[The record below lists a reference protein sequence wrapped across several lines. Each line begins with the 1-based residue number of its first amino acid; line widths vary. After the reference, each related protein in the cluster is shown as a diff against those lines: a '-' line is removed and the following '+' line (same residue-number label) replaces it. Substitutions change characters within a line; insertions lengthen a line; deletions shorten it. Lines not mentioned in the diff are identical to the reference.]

1 MNRSSIRGLRTL
13 ALLALALTPAV
24 RVAAADPPQAP
35 LHSSPAPPPEATPA
49 APPAPTAGAPV
60 APVAPA
66 AAAAPAAPREIV
78 LGRPDRAQMEAAV
91 PDWVQVEAGSAVDAK
106 TAQALAAVAPG
117 ATLTIYLGSWCGDS
131 RREVSRFWHALDA
144 VGRPLPFPVTYIAVD
159 PGKQEPAAL
168 LQGVD
173 LRYVPTFVVTR
184 EGREVGRIV
193 ESAPHG
199 IEKDLLALLDG
210 SAHGLLT
217 DRADLRDA
225 KPQP

>member
-1 MNRSSIRGLRTL
+1 MNRSARCGLSAL
-13 ALLALALTPAV
+13 ALVALALAPAV
-24 RVAAADPPQAP
+24 QVAAAEPPQAP
-35 LHSSPAPPPEATPA
+35 LHASPAPPATPA
-49 APPAPTAGAPV
+49 IPPAPAAGTPV
-60 APVAPA
+60 AA
-66 AAAAPAAPREIV
+66 AAPREIV
-78 LGRPDRAQMEAAV
+78 LGRTDRARMEAAV
-91 PDWVQVEAGSAVDAK
+91 PEWVQVEAGSVVDAK

-131 RREVSRFWHALDA
+131 RREVSRFWRALDTA
-144 VGRPLPFPVTYIAVD
+144 GRPLPFPVTYIAVD

-173 LRYVPTFVVTR
+173 LRYVPTFVVER
-184 EGREVGRIV
+184 GGREVGRIV

-217 DRADLRDA
+217 DRGDLRDA
-225 KPQP
+225 KPQS